1 MDRGGWW
8 ATGLEITKSWKQ
20 LSSQAT
26 SCITHCDKWNDGNH
40 GGSQASELT
49 CQRVGRLQSL
59 SDDVWAR
66 TESVRAPSF
75 QTGPDSRRLALWP
88 ASGHSIGH
96 CAGLVRH
103 HLPPRCAAS
112 HTASLPSYLRPRF
125 SQLCP
130 WRILGITTNCLQAPD
145 THTPPRQLEHVYQY
159 IRLNSFLNPIAPTHR
174 SASHSLFVSIFW
186 KWRSWL
192 RVYLKSWQ
200 KFLNCFT

>member
-1 MDRGGWW
+1 MWLMSEPQCHSDIKKYNSCIGFPRWFSGKESTWGSIPDSGRSPGKGNCNPLQYSCLGIPMDRGGWW

-75 QTGPDSRRLALWP
+75 QTGPDSRRLAL
-88 ASGHSIGH
+88 
-96 CAGLVRH
+96 
-103 HLPPRCAAS
+103 
-112 HTASLPSYLRPRF
+112 
-125 SQLCP
+125 
-130 WRILGITTNCLQAPD
+130 
-145 THTPPRQLEHVYQY
+145 
-159 IRLNSFLNPIAPTHR
+159 
-174 SASHSLFVSIFW
+174 
-186 KWRSWL
+186 
-192 RVYLKSWQ
+192 
-200 KFLNCFT
+200 